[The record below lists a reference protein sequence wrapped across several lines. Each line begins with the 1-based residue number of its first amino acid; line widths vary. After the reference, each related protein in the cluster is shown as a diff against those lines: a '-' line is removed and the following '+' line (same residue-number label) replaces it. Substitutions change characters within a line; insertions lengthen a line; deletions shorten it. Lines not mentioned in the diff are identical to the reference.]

1 MTTLRA
7 TDHDV
12 LPQLSDRV
20 FLTDGGIETSLIYR
34 QGCELPEFAAFP
46 LLDSPSG
53 RKALRDY
60 FLPYVEIAVNARVGL
75 VLETPTWRAN
85 PDWAALLGYDAAAL
99 AVANRAAVELLAEL
113 RGEHA
118 TAQTP
123 IVVSGCVG
131 PRGDGYRPETLMTP
145 EEAEAYH
152 AAQISSFAEARVDL
166 VTAITM
172 THTAEAIGVA
182 RAAAAHGVPSV
193 ISFTVETDG
202 RLPSGEALGAAITA
216 VDAATA
222 ATPAYYMVN
231 CAHPTHFE
239 QVLREGDGWQE
250 RVRGLRANAS
260 AASHEELDAATE
272 LDAGDPVDLAASYAR
287 LRDEHPWISVLGG
300 CCGTD
305 ERHIDAIQRANP

>member
-1 MTTLRA
+1 MTTLRP

-99 AVANRAAVELLAEL
+99 AAANRAAVELLAEL

-222 ATPAYYMVN
+222 AAPAYYMVN

-287 LRDEHPWISVLGG
+287 LREEHPWISVLGG